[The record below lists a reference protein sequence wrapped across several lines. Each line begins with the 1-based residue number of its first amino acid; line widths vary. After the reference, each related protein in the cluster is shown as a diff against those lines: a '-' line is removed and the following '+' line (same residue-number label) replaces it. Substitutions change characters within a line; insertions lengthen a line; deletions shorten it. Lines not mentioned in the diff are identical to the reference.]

1 MKNFKIIKNGLVLT
15 LDPQH
20 RAGYYDIILNE
31 DKILEIDYKEDGGI
45 ELARKYAGA
54 EVIDAAGKIVI
65 PGLINANINSSYSFS
80 KVFFRKSSYE
90 SLGSNISLS
99 LLDRF
104 FNDENNIR
112 ELENLLLLSCAK
124 ALYNGETTLAETSS
138 YVSKAFFNG
147 GLFNSDKIKQNVIYT
162 SYESSFNNYLA
173 GIGRFYLIGVRSD
186 EEINNYTLSSVKKSL
201 KEGENKLYLEILSSA
216 KTTEEFRHNFNRSL
230 VRVFADYYLLS
241 QNTIFCNPIYVNH
254 DDIDILNNSDV
265 NIIFN
270 PTDFLKLSKKN
281 IEFEDF
287 MSGKINLCIG
297 TGFLGK
303 DVLSE
308 MKVLSELIYKSAFSY
323 ESILRMATVNPAR
336 MYNLSGSAGTIEK
349 GKSADF
355 VMFDIK
361 DIRNTY
367 LMPEMNS
374 EKICEFVIENLNVKD
389 ISDVMIRGDML
400 IKEYRNYTGLPADM
414 QQRAAAL
421 SQKVYSAGKYFEF
434 KEKYLMRKRVNDITL
449 YPEGAAAKK
458 DDFSLDIET
467 IPVDDSIPA
476 LEDSDFKIIGVQN
489 AEALN
494 YFSEFGGDVNE
505 NEAVIYELD
514 SADKGLNI
522 FDWSG
527 DTAVKENVKLSIF
540 LGKAEEVQ
548 EKEVKKE
555 PEAHIEKKAPPAQV
569 VKIKETPEVVFK
581 KTKLRFG
588 FSEDSKEKDN
598 D

>member
-15 LDPQH
+15 LDPAH

-31 DKILEIDYKEDGGI
+31 DKILDIDYKQGGI
-45 ELARKYAGA
+45 ELARKYTGA
-54 EVIDAAGKIVI
+54 EVIDAAGKLIM
-65 PGLINANINSSYSFS
+65 PGFINANINSSYSLS

-99 LLDRF
+99 LLDRY
-104 FNDENNIR
+104 FNDEKNI
-112 ELENLLLLSCAK
+112 EDLEDLMLLSCGK
-124 ALYNGETTLAETSS
+124 ALFNGETFLAETSS
-138 YVSKAFFNG
+138 YISRAFFNSA
-147 GLFNSDKIKQNVIYT
+147 LFNSDTIKQDVTYT

-173 GIGRFYLIGVRSD
+173 GIGRFYLVGVKAN
-186 EEINNYTLSSVKKSL
+186 EEINNYTLNSVKKSL

-230 VRVFADYYLLS
+230 VKVFADYYLLS
-241 QNTIFCNPIYVNH
+241 PNTIFCNPVYVNH

-287 MSGKINLCIG
+287 MNGKINLCIG

-308 MKVLSELIYKSAFSY
+308 MKILSELIYKSSFSY
-323 ESILRMATVNPAR
+323 ESIIKMATANPAR
-336 MYNLSGSAGTIEK
+336 MYNLSAVSGSIEK
-349 GKSADF
+349 NKFADF

-361 DIRNTY
+361 DIRNTF

-374 EKICEFVIENLNVKD
+374 EKVCEFIIESLNVKD
-389 ISDVMIRGDML
+389 ISDVMIKGKPL
-400 IKEYRNYTGLPADM
+400 IKEYRNYTGLPVDM
-414 QQRAAAL
+414 QERAAAL
-421 SQKVYSAGKYFEF
+421 SRKIYSAGKYFEF

-449 YPEGAAAKK
+449 YPEGGASRK

-467 IPVDDSIPA
+467 IPVDDGLPV
-476 LEDSDFKIIGVQN
+476 LEESDFKIIGVQN
-489 AEALN
+489 AGTVN
-494 YFSEFGGDVNE
+494 YFSEFGGDTTD
-505 NEAVIYELD
+505 NEAVIYELE

-522 FDWSG
+522 FDWSSDKAAG
-527 DTAVKENVKLSIF
+527 DKAVKENVKLSIF
-540 LGKAEEVQ
+540 LHKTEEPPSAEVIEKPKAD
-548 EKEVKKE
+548 
-555 PEAHIEKKAPPAQV
+555 IEKKAAPVQQ
-569 VKIKETPEVVFK
+569 IKTSEEVVFK

-588 FSEDSKEKDN
+588 FSEDSSKE
-598 D
+598 